1 MLRRCTASL
10 LAGAALCALYSSSG
24 PRREFQPVA
33 LVPVPAGVAL
43 TSPIYGPATAYEFP
57 ADLRAPE
64 PEMAVP
70 KKRTSKM
77 KTRSRKANW
86 YAKAKRQS
94 ELAWNRAKSLKAN
107 PEDYMTS
114 SKAEDDDDEE

>member
-1 MLRRCTASL
+1 MLRLSIASL
-10 LAGAALCALYSSSG
+10 LAAAALCAFYSGGSQ
-24 PRREFQPVA
+24 REFQPVA
-33 LVPVPAGVAL
+33 FLPVPAAASVMPLSG
-43 TSPIYGPATAYEFP
+43 GPATLYPIP
-57 ADLRAPE
+57 ADQRAAL
-64 PEMAVP
+64 EMAVP

-86 YAKAKRQS
+86 YAKARRQA